1 MNVITQFN
9 DRDTDCLTF
18 LKADFCKNCFKNI
31 SMSIVGLFLPTK
43 LREYFGP
50 DDDGKFLLKS

>member
-18 LKADFCKNCFKNI
+18 LKADFCKNGFKNS
-31 SMSIVGLFLPTK
+31 SMSIVGLFL
-43 LREYFGP
+43 LN
-50 DDDGKFLLKS
+50 